1 MRITCPKAK
10 SFTLIELLVVIAI
23 IAILAAML
31 LPALSKAREKAR
43 AISCVNNLK
52 QYGTVEMM
60 YSDAS
65 DDYVVPAEVVGG
77 TSNKAKRWMAVLAE
91 NGYFGPIS
99 TGDVTTRP
107 ENYPSFM
114 NCPSQPPMG
123 DFAKVYA
130 RDSDSYHFAKN
141 INSGLMDNASYPL
154 WKIGSCKQPSAMF
167 NLMDYCRPS
176 DGKGYHYASKTHMQN
191 ANFSGW
197 RHSNSSNVLY
207 FDGHVGTVKKENI
220 NKDPSDKTDP
230 FYYAL

>member
-1 MRITCPKAK
+1 MRINPQAK

-52 QYGTVEMM
+52 QYGNVEMM

-65 DDYVVPAEVVGG
+65 DDYAVPPQFMGG
-77 TSNKAKRWMAVLAE
+77 NSNKTKRWMAVLSE
-91 NGYFGPIS
+91 NGYFGPVT

-107 ENYPSFM
+107 ENYPTFM
-114 NCPSQPPMG
+114 NCPSQPPMAG
-123 DFAKVYA
+123 FAKVYS
-130 RDSDSYHFAKN
+130 RDSDSYQYAKN
-141 INSGLMDNASYPL
+141 IFSGLMDDSNYPL

-167 NLMDYCRPS
+167 NLMDYCKA
-176 DGKGYHYASKTHMQN
+176 DGKGYHYAAKTHMEN
-191 ANFSGW
+191 AGFAGW
-197 RHSNSSNVLY
+197 RHSNSSNILY
-207 FDGHVGTVKKENI
+207 FDGHVGTLKKENI
-220 NKDPSDKTDP
+220 NTNTGDKTDP

>member
-1 MRITCPKAK
+1 MHLQQLRQ
-10 SFTLIELLVVIAI
+10 ERRYYQYDQ
-23 IAILAAML
+23 AADQDGDG
-31 LPALSKAREKAR
+31 AAR
-43 AISCVNNLK
+43 ASLPLL
-52 QYGTVEMM
+52 E
-60 YSDAS
+60 
-65 DDYVVPAEVVGG
+65 DDSPDIG
-77 TSNKAKRWMAVLAE
+77 AE

-141 INSGLMDNASYPL
+141 IFSGLMDDANYPL

-167 NLMDYCRPS
+167 NLMDYRRPS
-176 DGKGYHYASKTHMQN
+176 DGKGYHYASKTHLQN

-197 RHSNSSNVLY
+197 RHSNSSNILY
-207 FDGHVGTVKKENI
+207 FDGHVGTVKKENL
-220 NKDPSDKTDP
+220 KTDTSDKTEP
-230 FYYAL
+230 FYYAV